1 MSNFKNEQLNI
12 GVLLYGCGHHQAA
25 WLMEDSSIEQIGDIS
40 YYQSLAQLSENG
52 LLDAV
57 FFADNQSFP
66 AKSDSELP
74 AFWLDPIINLTAI
87 SQVTHHIGLV
97 STISSSFSNPY
108 TVARQL
114 LTLDHATNGRVGW
127 NLVTSMSDLEAQ
139 NHSMEALPSHD
150 KRYQKGNEFAEL
162 MDKLFTSWQ
171 KEHFIHDRDNNQL
184 IKHDQIK
191 PFNHSGEHFQV
202 NGPLSTPSSPQGKP
216 VAMQAGASKQGIALA
231 VKHADAVYSVSW
243 NIKQAKAY
251 RAKLNDAIQQ
261 SSTPNKYIKVF
272 PGLVTYVAE
281 TREAA
286 LLKKEKLDKR
296 LPIENAIKQLST
308 FVRQDCTKWA
318 LDELVPALPPVEAFD
333 GPVGR
338 YETIL
343 EIIED
348 TQPTVRE
355 LLGYLNA
362 GGGHLTLIGTPVEI
376 VDEME
381 RWFKLGVADGFNLMP
396 PTLPYSLEDFVEFIV
411 PELQR
416 RGLYREAYFGHTFKE
431 HLNIN

>member
-1 MSNFKNEQLNI
+1 MKKFNHEQLNI

-25 WLMEDSSIEQIGDIS
+25 WLMEDSYIEQIGDIS
-40 YYQSLAQLSENG
+40 YYQSLAQLSEKG

-66 AKSDSELP
+66 ANADSEMP
-74 AFWLDPIINLTAI
+74 AFWLDPIVNLTAI
-87 SQVTHHIGLV
+87 SQATKHIGLV

-108 TVARQL
+108 TAARQL

-139 NHSMEALPSHD
+139 NHSMSALPPHD
-150 KRYQKGNEFAEL
+150 RRYQQAYEFADL
-162 MDKLFTSWQ
+162 MDKLFTSWH
-171 KEHFIHDRDNNQL
+171 KKDFIHSRTTNQL
-184 IKHDQIK
+184 IKHEHIHS
-191 PFNHSGEHFQV
+191 FNHSGEHFQV

-243 NIKQAKAY
+243 NLKQAKAY
-251 RAKLNDAIQQ
+251 RTKLNNAIQQ
-261 SSTPNKYIKVF
+261 SNTPNKYIKVF

-281 TREAA
+281 THEEA

-308 FVRQDCTKWA
+308 FVRQDCTKWS
-318 LDELVPALPPVEAFD
+318 LDEPVPELPPVESFD

-348 TQPTVRE
+348 TQPTVRA

-396 PTLPYSLEDFVEFIV
+396 PTLPYSLEDFVKFII

-416 RGLYREAYFGHTFKE
+416 RGLYREYYSGNTFRE
-431 HLNIN
+431 CLNLH